1 MDIPGGN
8 EFRIKSRSIQ
18 DRIKVSGDSSTKK
31 STGSSAASATPSDTT
46 EISSQ
51 ASAIQQA
58 GDSVKSSPELVRQE
72 KVNQIKNA
80 LENGTF
86 QIDSQKVA
94 EKLLQNAIQ
103 ESDFLG

>member
-8 EFRIKSRSIQ
+8 ELRIKSRNIQ
-18 DRIKVSGDSSTKK
+18 DRIKVSDDSSTKK
-31 STGSSAASATPSDTT
+31 SGGSSAASSAPSDTT
-46 EISSQ
+46 AISSQ
-51 ASAIQQA
+51 ATAIQQA
-58 GDSVKSSPELVRQE
+58 VDSVKNSPELVRQE

-103 ESDFLG
+103 ESDFLA